1 MAWHICALGDLLE
14 DLPEWDGIVWQR
26 DPSQAC
32 DAAMV
37 YGDIDQ
43 GEWLAAGRSLSPLV
57 PVGIVGR
64 APGFLRGDFASP
76 TLAPPAI
83 EEMLA
88 AFTPIRERLGEL
100 PPIVAPGQRD
110 FDKLAILGLAYSRGR
125 AIEAERTPSAPE
137 TVTYPL
143 LQGRPGLESAMP
155 RTDLE
160 GLANIDLLERRFF
173 TRVLTCSACTSGR
186 MCAFEACVECGSAH
200 LSEEPIIHHYR
211 CGFQDGESRFMQG
224 VDLVCP
230 KCKHELRHF
239 GVDYGRPGTLVRCS
253 ACQQV
258 MTEPQPAFHCLDC
271 QATVR
276 GEQATA
282 VDWHTYVLTERGIS
296 AARIADVPHF
306 DIAVMTRAFARTYPV
321 KDFILL
327 AQEQLLVSGRYQ
339 RPMAIGAVTIRN
351 LPAMREKIGGG
362 GASEIINLLI
372 QIIVESLRETDFAT
386 VPKDDTLMVAMPE
399 TEKVAAELVLGRI
412 RVAAGA
418 SLAFPVEIGIDV
430 VDGDG
435 AIALLGSL
443 TA

>member
-200 LSEEPIIHHYR
+200 LR
-211 CGFQDGESRFMQG
+211 KSRSFITTAAASRTARAG
-224 VDLVCP
+224 SC
-230 KCKHELRHF
+230 RASISS
-239 GVDYGRPGTLVRCS
+239 VRNAS
-253 ACQQV
+253 MSFA
-258 MTEPQPAFHCLDC
+258 
-271 QATVR
+271 
-276 GEQATA
+276 
-282 VDWHTYVLTERGIS
+282 IS
-296 AARIADVPHF
+296 ASTTADPARWCAVP
-306 DIAVMTRAFARTYPV
+306 
-321 KDFILL
+321 
-327 AQEQLLVSGRYQ
+327 
-339 RPMAIGAVTIRN
+339 
-351 LPAMREKIGGG
+351 PASR
-362 GASEIINLLI
+362 
-372 QIIVESLRETDFAT
+372 
-386 VPKDDTLMVAMPE
+386 
-399 TEKVAAELVLGRI
+399 
-412 RVAAGA
+412 
-418 SLAFPVEIGIDV
+418 
-430 VDGDG
+430 
-435 AIALLGSL
+435 
-443 TA
+443 